1 MFEGDFVLGSCST
14 AMDVT
19 KLRED
24 FPSLKQQRDGK
35 PPIYFDNACLT
46 LKPLKVIEAMDEYY
60 CNFPACGG
68 HGRSDH
74 WFANKVTEKTE
85 EARESIRKL
94 INARSTN
101 EIIFTRNTT
110 EGINLVAK
118 GFKFREG
125 DIVLTTDKEHNSN
138 LCPWRDLA
146 KKGVIKH
153 DVILSNEDNT
163 FNMGH
168 LMEKIDKNVKLV
180 SMVHTSNLDG
190 YTIPAEEIIQVCHL
204 NGIRVMLDGAQSVP
218 HKGIDVQQLDVD
230 FLAFSLH
237 KMCGPTGMGVLY
249 AKEELLKELE
259 PFIVGGDTVV
269 DTFYGQ
275 DPIYL
280 DPPAKFEA
288 GLQNYAGMIGSGA
301 AASYLMDIGADNIV
315 EHELGLNRFL
325 TENLSQ
331 YEDIEIIGPG
341 DPKLRGGIV
350 TFFIKRLGL
359 GDIGERLDQDNNIMV
374 RCGTFCVHSWF
385 NGRKI
390 NLNLSP
396 VRISLYFYN
405 TLEECEIFLKTFERI
420 MEETKDFPVLLQKV

>member
-146 KKGVIKH
+146 KKGAIKH